1 MKLLI
6 VDDHAIVR
14 AGIKRLMAV
23 IPGTEL
29 REAAGGRDALALIRA
44 DRPDVVLLDLNL
56 PALGGLE
63 LLRRLNAEDP
73 SLRVLVFSM
82 HGETIYARQ
91 CLKAG
96 AVGHISKA
104 APPEEI
110 VEAVRQVAQGGKYIE
125 RRVAQDLALGATA
138 VGAEASGDAMD
149 LSAREIE
156 LLRLLAQ
163 GQSLDEM
170 AAAVGVSYKTVAN
183 TFSRLKAKLGVS
195 RTSDLMRIAIKT
207 GISA

>member
-1 MKLLI
+1 MCSS
-6 VDDHAIVR
+6 
-14 AGIKRLMAV
+14 
-23 IPGTEL
+23 
-29 REAAGGRDALALIRA
+29 
-44 DRPDVVLLDLNL
+44 DL
-56 PALGGLE
+56 
-63 LLRRLNAEDP
+63 
-73 SLRVLVFSM
+73 
-82 HGETIYARQ
+82 
-91 CLKAG
+91 
-96 AVGHISKA
+96 
-104 APPEEI
+104 
-110 VEAVRQVAQGGKYIE
+110 
-125 RRVAQDLALGATA
+125 ATA